1 MKAYHA
7 WFAVSYVLTAA
18 GGVVLGIAI
27 TEEKARKKYEEANA
41 SYRRAVELAQTL
53 QGEKPVATEAE
64 LEEDEPLFQHVSES
78 GEVTDI
84 TPGTMPN
91 VWGGTLKIIPEEE
104 RNQYHKAVSATE
116 TPHNLFVDGAVNDY
130 GVSYIEEEEYQE
142 DDGRYKGQLTLVISD
157 GEPEFFMDGV
167 MIEDWDERVGQSIV
181 VDFTQLVPPGV
192 NPVLYV
198 RNHTRDEDYEVILES
213 P

>member
-1 MKAYHA
+1 VKAYHA

-41 SYRRAVELAQTL
+41 SYRRAVELAQNMK
-53 QGEKPVATEAE
+53 GDKPAATEEE
-64 LEEDEPLFQHVSES
+64 LDTPLFEGPV
-78 GEVTDI
+78 EVTNLSLDAE
-84 TPGTMPN
+84 PN

-104 RNQYHKAVSATE
+104 RNQYHKAISATE

-142 DDGRYKGQLTLVISD
+142 EDGRYKGQLTLTIND
-157 GEPEFFMDGV
+157 GEPEVFMDGV
-167 MIEDWDERVGQSIV
+167 MIDDWDERVGQSIV
-181 VDFTQLVPPGV
+181 VDFTQLVPPGI